1 VVNCKCIAAWAI
13 LALSGGIARGDDL
26 ATIYRMALV
35 NNALYRAA
43 EAQFASIRERVP
55 ESAAALLPSVSV
67 SANTLWNDN
76 NSNTLDHQQYNSN
89 GYTVTLIQPVWRAQN
104 NITLHEARTL
114 VDQASAQLDTAR
126 QELLIRTAQA
136 YFDVLYA
143 QDALNTI
150 KEQRAADLQQL
161 EQATRSFDIGA
172 ASITDVRDAKAHY
185 DLLTAQEIGAGNDVA
200 SKTQVLRQIINQDPG
215 PLAPLRAG
223 VVLRSPVPDTLGPW
237 EAAAQS
243 TNAAVVAAEAGVEAA
258 QQEARKARAGH
269 LPTVDFVATH
279 GFSTS
284 ATNITVGTDLHAN
297 TVGLQVSVPIYSGG
311 GTLAKVRENVALINK
326 ANADLDDAR
335 RNGVLAAQ
343 QAYLGATSGL
353 AQVKALVEAVKSAQI
368 ALESNKRG
376 VAVGARINIDVLNA
390 QQALAV
396 TERDLAKARYETL
409 MSLLHLKAA
418 AGTLGPSDIEE
429 VNGLLAK

>member
-1 VVNCKCIAAWAI
+1 VVKGRCIAGWAI
-13 LALSGGIARGDDL
+13 LALCGVARADDL
-26 ATIYRMALV
+26 ATIYQKALV
-35 NNALYRAA
+35 NNAQYRAA
-43 EAQFASIRERVP
+43 EAQFASVQERVP

-76 NSNTLDHQQYNSN
+76 NSNTLNHQAYNSN
-89 GYTVTLIQPVWRAQN
+89 GYTVSLVQPVWRAQN
-104 NITLHEARTL
+104 NIALHEARTL
-114 VDQASAQLDTAR
+114 VGQASAQLDQAR
-126 QELLIRTAQA
+126 EELLIHTAQA
-136 YFDVLYA
+136 YFDVLFA

-185 DLLTAQEIGAGNDVA
+185 DLLTAQEIGAGNEVA

-215 PLAPLRAG
+215 PLAPLRVG
-223 VVLRSPVPDTLGPW
+223 VLLRSPIPDTLGPW
-237 EAAAQS
+237 EAAAQT
-243 TNAAVVAAEAGVEAA
+243 TNAAVVAAEAALEAA
-258 QQEARKARAGH
+258 HQEARKAQAGH
-269 LPTVDFVATH
+269 LPTVDLVASH
-279 GFSTS
+279 GFSSS

-297 TVGLQVSVPIYSGG
+297 TIGIQVSVPIYSGG
-311 GTLAKVRENVALINK
+311 GTLAKVRENAALVNK

-335 RNGVLAAQ
+335 RTGVLGAQ

-353 AQVKALVEAVKSAQI
+353 AQVKALTEAVKSAQI

-396 TERDLAKARYETL
+396 TERDLAKARYDTL
-409 MSLLHLKAA
+409 MALLHLKAA
-418 AGTLGPSDIEE
+418 AGLLGPTDVEE

>member
-1 VVNCKCIAAWAI
+1 VVNGKCIAGWAI
-13 LALSGGIARGDDL
+13 LALCGFARADDL
-26 ATIYRMALV
+26 ATIYQKALV
-35 NNALYRAA
+35 NNAPYRAA
-43 EAQFASIRERVP
+43 EAQFASVQERVP

-76 NSNTLDHQQYNSN
+76 NSNTLSHQLYNSN
-89 GYTVTLIQPVWRAQN
+89 GYTVTLTQPVWRAQN

-114 VDQASAQLDTAR
+114 VDQASAQLDLAR
-126 QELLIRTAQA
+126 QELLIHTAQA

-143 QDALNTI
+143 QDALSTI

-185 DLLTAQEIGAGNDVA
+185 DLLTAQEIGASNDVA

-223 VVLRSPVPDTLGPW
+223 VVLRSPEPDTLAPW
-237 EAAAQS
+237 EAAAQT
-243 TNAAVVAAEAGVEAA
+243 TNAAVVAAEAGVQAA

-269 LPTVDFVATH
+269 LPTVDLIATH
-279 GFSTS
+279 GFSSS

-297 TVGLQVSVPIYSGG
+297 TVGVQVSVPIYSGG

-335 RNGVLAAQ
+335 RTGVLSAQ

-368 ALESNKRG
+368 ALDSNKRG

-396 TERDLAKARYETL
+396 TQRDLAKAHYETL
-409 MSLLHLKAA
+409 MSLLKLKAA
-418 AGTLGPSDIEE
+418 AGTLGAADIDE
-429 VNGLLAK
+429 VNTLLVK

>member
-1 VVNCKCIAAWAI
+1 MVNGKCIAGWAI
-13 LALSGGIARGDDL
+13 LALCNCARADDL
-26 ATIYRMALV
+26 ATIYQEALV
-35 NNALYRAA
+35 HNAQYRAA
-43 EAQFASIRERVP
+43 EAQFASVRERVP
-55 ESAAALLPSVSV
+55 ESAAVLLPSVSV
-67 SANTLWNDN
+67 AANSLWNDN
-76 NSNTLDHQQYNSN
+76 NSNTLQHQLYNSN

-104 NITLHEARTL
+104 NIALQEARTL
-114 VDQASAQLDTAR
+114 VDQASAQLDLAR
-126 QELLIRTAQA
+126 QELLIHTAQA

-161 EQATRSFDIGA
+161 EQAARSFDIGA

-185 DLLTAQEIGAGNDVA
+185 DLLTAQEIGASNDVA
-200 SKTQVLRQIINQDPG
+200 SKTQVLQAIINQDPG

-279 GFSTS
+279 GLSNS

-297 TVGLQVSVPIYSGG
+297 TVGFQVSVPLYSGG
-311 GTLAKVRENVALINK
+311 GVLAKERENLALINK

-335 RNGVLAAQ
+335 RSGVLAAH

-353 AQVKALVEAVKSAQI
+353 AQIKALVEAVKSAQI

-418 AGTLGPSDIEE
+418 AGSLGPADIEE
-429 VNGLLAK
+429 VNALLAK

>member
-1 VVNCKCIAAWAI
+1 VVKGICNSGWLM
-13 LALSGGIARGDDL
+13 LALCSGARADDL
-26 ATIYRMALV
+26 ATIYQQALV
-35 NNALYRAA
+35 NNAQYRAA
-43 EAQFASIRERVP
+43 EAQFASVQERVP

-76 NSNTLDHQQYNSN
+76 NSNTLNHQMYNSN

-114 VDQASAQLDTAR
+114 VDQASAQLDQAR
-126 QELLIRTAQA
+126 QELLIHTAQA
-136 YFDVLYA
+136 YFDVLFA

-185 DLLTAQEIGAGNDVA
+185 DLLTAQEIGANNEVA

-215 PLAPLRAG
+215 RLAPLRAG
-223 VVLRSPVPDTLGPW
+223 VVLRTPVPDTLGPW
-237 EAAAQS
+237 EAAAQ
-243 TNAAVVAAEAGVEAA
+243 TNNAAVVAATAAVEAA
-258 QQEARKARAGH
+258 QQEARKAQAGH

-279 GFSTS
+279 GFSSS
-284 ATNITVGTDLHAN
+284 ATNITVGQELHAN
-297 TVGLQVSVPIYSGG
+297 TVGVQVSVPIYSGG
-311 GTLAKVRENVALINK
+311 GTLAKVRENQALINK
-326 ANADLDDAR
+326 ANADLDEAR

-353 AQVKALVEAVKSAQI
+353 AQVKALTEAVKSAQI

-396 TERDLAKARYETL
+396 TERDLAKARYDTL
-409 MSLLHLKAA
+409 MSLLHLKAS
-418 AGTLGPSDIEE
+418 AGSLGPADVEE
-429 VNGLLAK
+429 VNRLLAK

>member
-1 VVNCKCIAAWAI
+1 VVKGKCISGWMV
-13 LALSGGIARGDDL
+13 LALCGFARADDL
-26 ATIYRMALV
+26 ATVYQMALV
-35 NNALYRAA
+35 HNAQYRAA
-43 EAQFASIRERVP
+43 EAQYASVQQRVP
-55 ESAAALLPSVSV
+55 ESAAAMLPSVSV

-76 NSNTLDHQQYNSN
+76 NSNTLLHQQYNSN
-89 GYTVTLIQPVWRAQN
+89 GYTVSLVQPVWRAQN
-104 NITLHEARTL
+104 NITLHQARTL
-114 VDQASAQLDTAR
+114 VDQASAQLDLAR
-126 QELLIRTAQA
+126 EELLVHTAQA

-161 EQATRSFDIGA
+161 EQASRSFDIGA

-185 DLLTAQEIGAGNDVA
+185 DLLTAQEISATNEVA

-223 VVLRSPVPDTLGPW
+223 VVLKNPEPDTLGPW
-237 EAAAQS
+237 EEAAQS
-243 TNAAVVAAEAGVEAA
+243 TNPSVVAAQAAVEAA

-279 GFSTS
+279 GYSTS

-297 TVGLQVSVPIYSGG
+297 TVGIQFSVPIYSGG
-311 GTLAKVRENVALINK
+311 GTLAKVRENVALVDK
-326 ANADLDDAR
+326 ANADLEDAR
-335 RNGVLAAQ
+335 RSGVLAAQ

-353 AQVKALVEAVKSAQI
+353 AQVKALTEAVKSAQI

-396 TERDLAKARYETL
+396 TERDLAKARYDTL
-409 MSLLHLKAA
+409 MALLHLKAS
-418 AGTLGPSDIEE
+418 AGSVGGVDIDE
-429 VNGLLAK
+429 VNALLVK

>member
-1 VVNCKCIAAWAI
+1 VKGKCIAGWMT
-13 LALSGGIARGDDL
+13 LALCSFARADDL
-26 ATIYRMALV
+26 ATIYQMALV
-35 NNALYRAA
+35 NNAQYRAA
-43 EAQFASIRERVP
+43 EAQYASIRQKIP
-55 ESAAALLPSVSV
+55 ESAAGLLPAVSA
-67 SANTLWNDN
+67 SANTTWNDN

-104 NITLHEARTL
+104 NITLHESRTL
-114 VDQASAQLDTAR
+114 VEQAAAQLDQAR
-126 QELLIRTAQA
+126 EELLIHTAQA

-161 EQATRSFDIGA
+161 EQASRSFDIGS

-185 DLLTAQEIGAGNDVA
+185 DLLTAQEIGASNDVA

-215 PLAPLRAG
+215 SLSPLRPG
-223 VVLRSPVPDTLGPW
+223 VVLKSPVPDTVGPW

-243 TNAAVVAAEAGVEAA
+243 TNAAVVAAEAAVLAA
-258 QQEARKARAGH
+258 QQEASKARAGH
-269 LPTVDFVATH
+269 LPTVDLVATH
-279 GFSTS
+279 GFSSS

-297 TVGLQVSVPIYSGG
+297 TVGIQFSVPIYSGG
-311 GTLAKVRENVALINK
+311 GTLAKVRENVALVDK

-335 RNGVLAAQ
+335 RSGVLAAQ
-343 QAYLGATSGL
+343 QAFLGATSGL
-353 AQVKALVEAVKSAQI
+353 AQVRALTEAVKSAQI

-396 TERDLAKARYETL
+396 TERDLAKARYDTL
-409 MSLLHLKAA
+409 MALVHLKAA
-418 AGTLGPSDIEE
+418 AGTLGGTDVDEL
-429 VNGLLAK
+429 NQLLLK

>member
-1 VVNCKCIAAWAI
+1 MNRKCIAGWAV
-13 LALSGGIARGDDL
+13 LALCSFARADDL
-26 ATIYRMALV
+26 ATIYQKALV
-35 NNALYRAA
+35 HNAQYRAA
-43 EAQFASIRERVP
+43 EAQFAAVRERVP
-55 ESAAALLPSVSV
+55 ESAAALLPSISV

-76 NSNTLDHQQYNSN
+76 NSNTLSHQLYNSN

-104 NITLHEARTL
+104 NISLHEARTL
-114 VDQASAQLDTAR
+114 VGQASAQLDQAR
-126 QELLIRTAQA
+126 QELLIHTAQA

-172 ASITDVRDAKAHY
+172 ASITDVRDAKAQY
-185 DLLTAQEIGAGNDVA
+185 DLLTAQEIGASNEVA
-200 SKTQVLRQIINQDPG
+200 SKTQVLRQIIDQDPG

-223 VVLRSPVPDTLGPW
+223 VVLKSPAPDAPGPW

-243 TNAAVVAAEAGVEAA
+243 TNAAVLAAEAAVEAA
-258 QQEARKARAGH
+258 QQEASKSRAGH
-269 LPTVDFVATH
+269 LPTVDLVATH
-279 GFSTS
+279 GFSSS

-297 TVGLQVSVPIYSGG
+297 TVGIQFSVPIYSGG
-311 GTLAKVRENVALINK
+311 GTLAKERESVALINK

-335 RNGVLAAQ
+335 RSGVLAAQ

-353 AQVKALVEAVKSAQI
+353 AQVKALTEAVKSAQI

-396 TERDLAKARYETL
+396 TERDLAKSRYETL
-409 MSLLHLKAA
+409 MSLLHLKAS
-418 AGTLGPSDIEE
+418 AGSLGPADVDE